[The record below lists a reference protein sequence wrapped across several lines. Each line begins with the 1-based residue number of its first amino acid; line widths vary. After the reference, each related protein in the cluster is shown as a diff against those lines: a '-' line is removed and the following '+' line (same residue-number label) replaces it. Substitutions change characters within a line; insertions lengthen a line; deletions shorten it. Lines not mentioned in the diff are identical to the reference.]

1 MFENFS
7 DGPFFRIMPG
17 ELFHRQ
23 SCDGGSDLM
32 PQSFEMTVHRA
43 SLTFCGLSVR
53 MLPRE

>member
-1 MFENFS
+1 
-7 DGPFFRIMPG
+7 MPG